1 MDFYPTDQVEE
12 GKEEHLVHRPFQ
24 AYPSCHLA
32 AIVNTFE
39 ESCAVVAAA
48 AAATFLL
55 TVAWHHV
62 DSFVKVD
69 ARAEKSHYFLQ
80 MVDR

>member
-1 MDFYPTDQVEE
+1 MDFFPTEQVEE
-12 GKEEHLVHRPFQ
+12 GKEEHLHRPFQ
-24 AYPSCHLA
+24 ACPSCHLA

-39 ESCAVVAAA
+39 ESCAAVAA

-69 ARAEKSHYFLQ
+69 AKAEKNHYFLQ